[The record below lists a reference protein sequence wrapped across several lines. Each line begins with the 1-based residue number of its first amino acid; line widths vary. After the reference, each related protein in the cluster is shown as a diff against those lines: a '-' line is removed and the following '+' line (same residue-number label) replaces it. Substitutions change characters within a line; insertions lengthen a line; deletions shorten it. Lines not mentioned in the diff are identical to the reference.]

1 MRSGIKMG
9 LVFEWDKKK
18 AKTNIAKHDVSFN
31 EASTVFRDTL
41 SLTIKDPLH
50 SDEEDRYII
59 IGESIKLRLLVVVHT
74 VRNDRIRIIN
84 ARRASKKERRYY
96 EYK

>member
-1 MRSGIKMG
+1 MG

-84 ARRASKKERRYY
+84 ARRASKKERRHY